1 MAVQHVKCP
10 QKTEDQFDSTI
21 KITLDSHIVVQKNKR
36 EKQHIWTNR
45 EECILYLLLEDLW
58 CHRMEIRSSVALWS
72 QHVKQQDK
80 IWQHVTVEQSCDPH
94 VKRVPLTGSLKATL
108 ELNIKSNVLKYFLL
122 WYLNLQLIV
131 FELKG
136 KHPNAWYLQ
145 IQANDRKQSIY
156 TSLQQN
162 TDNITGPM
170 TWICVS
176 TISCFS
182 EKKNNNL

>member
-1 MAVQHVKCP
+1 M
-10 QKTEDQFDSTI
+10 
-21 KITLDSHIVVQKNKR
+21 
-36 EKQHIWTNR
+36 

-162 TDNITGPM
+162 TNNITGPM

-182 EKKNNNL
+182 EKKNPTYRCNLERNLYF